1 MRVTIVAPSEQY
13 MALAGVRIRYLRMI
27 SRLEAAGH
35 LLEIMQVAD
44 FDRRVPMESDA
55 YIFSK
60 CYDARSFLVAT
71 AIRAQGRYVGIDVFD
86 DYFDQSRD
94 SQFVRHREW
103 LRTMSELCDFFLCST
118 PRMHEVVKR
127 FMPNTPGHVLN
138 DPFHAFDAK
147 SVGDL
152 AYEKLAMARRERHIN
167 VLWFGVG
174 DNPNFH
180 IGLKDLAAY
189 GDSLQQMQ
197 RRGFDVRLRILTN
210 RRALDLDGLVSIS
223 RLTIPHSVEEWSQA
237 RETEL
242 LAQSLLAFIP
252 VNAQAFSIAKSL
264 NRAVTALTGGAQVLS
279 PGYPLYQPLD
289 EFIYDT
295 TDSFIDD
302 VESNRLKVRR
312 ATTRALSNTLS
323 TWGDPDREGEKLM
336 DFLQLIVDLPAARS
350 SSETLTG
357 VLHGSRSP
365 VDCHKAAQRLGH
377 LSIAGQVNA
386 PKLNY
391 DVRFFTDEN
400 GAQVQ
405 FSAAAKQALHSEL
418 RQVLTPETSPSG
430 KAVDALRLDDALPGH
445 PLNVF
450 RPNDGARATVSAY
463 IDSVNLIEDAVQR
476 LFPGIRIYHSEL
488 DAPFLNRP
496 AGRAFDA
503 VHGARP

>member
-1 MRVTIVAPSEQY
+1 MRITIVAPSEQY
-13 MALAGVRIRYLRMI
+13 MALAGVRIRYRRI
-27 SRLEAAGH
+27 ASRLENAGH
-35 LLEIMQVAD
+35 TFEIMQISD
-44 FDRRVPMESDA
+44 FDRRIPMESDA
-55 YIFSK
+55 YVFSK
-60 CYDARSFLVAT
+60 CYDARSFLAAT
-71 AIRAQGRYVGIDVFD
+71 AMRGQGRHVGIDVFD

-103 LRTMSELCDFFLCST
+103 LRTMGELCDFFLCST

-127 FMPNTPGHVLN
+127 FLPDAPGHVLN
-138 DPFHAFDAK
+138 DPFHAFDVK
-147 SVGDL
+147 SVGDMIS
-152 AYEKLAMARRERHIN
+152 EKLVRARRERHID

-189 GDSLQQMQ
+189 GDNLQQLR
-197 RRGFDVRLRILTN
+197 RRGFDVSLRILTN
-210 RRALDLDGLVSIS
+210 RRALDLEGLKSIS
-223 RLTIPHSVEEWSQA
+223 RLAVAHSVEEWSQA

-279 PGYPLYQPLD
+279 PGYPLYQPLE

-295 TDSFIDD
+295 ADGFIDD
-302 VESNRLKVRR
+302 VEAARLKVRR
-312 ATTRALSNTLS
+312 ATTAALSNTLA
-323 TWGDPDREGEKLM
+323 TWGDPGREGEKLIEFM
-336 DFLQLIVDLPAARS
+336 QKIVDRPTAVSLPK
-350 SSETLTG
+350 TLTG
-357 VLHGSRSP
+357 VLHGLRSP
-365 VDCHKAAQRLGH
+365 VDCHKAAQRLGQ

-391 DVRFFTDEN
+391 DVRFVIDAD

-405 FSAAAKQALHSEL
+405 FSAAAKQALHPDL
-418 RQVLTPETSPSG
+418 RQVLTPAASPSG
-430 KAVDALRLDDALPGH
+430 KTVDALRLNDALPGH
-445 PLNVF
+445 PLNVL
-450 RPNDGARATVSAY
+450 RAQDGDRATVSAY
-463 IDSVNLIEDAVQR
+463 IDSVHLIEDAVQR
-476 LFPGIRIYHSEL
+476 LFPGIRVYLSEL

-503 VHGARP
+503 THGARP